1 MHRGYIKLWRRM
13 FDKGWFNNP
22 DILALWVHLLFKA
35 NHKDTEVFIG
45 LNKIPIKRGQFIT
58 SRQHLS
64 VESGIEQS
72 KIERILNMLK
82 TEHQIEQQSF
92 NKFRMI
98 TITNWDKYQISEQQ
112 NEQQMN
118 NKRTANEQQMN
129 TDNNDNNVKNDKNK
143 ILLPPTAKRKCIIPD
158 DFILSDKMKEYA
170 HQKGIVNG
178 KCEELFEAFFDWH
191 KAKGDLMADWVAAWR
206 TWVRNDIKY
215 RENKTDPDSKLL
227 KLMGA

>member
-1 MHRGYIKLWRRM
+1 M

-72 KIERILNMLK
+72 KVERILNMLK

-98 TITNWDKYQISEQQ
+98 TITNWDKYQTGEQQ

-129 TDNNDNNVKNDKNK
+129 TDNNDKNDKNEK
-143 ILLPPTAKRKCIIPD
+143 KKKNIYGEYHHVLLTDEQYQKLKEKFGNECDAVINNLDEGIELKGYKYKNHYLAILKWNK
-158 DFILSDKMKEYA
+158 
-170 HQKGIVNG
+170 
-178 KCEELFEAFFDWH
+178 
-191 KAKGDLMADWVAAWR
+191 
-206 TWVRNDIKY
+206 DIKQKPK
-215 RENKTDPDSKLL
+215 ESSWTSNLL
-227 KLMGA
+227 